1 MLRQTLIATFLLGA
15 SGSALALDDFLSRHR
30 LEPHVS
36 ITLSSGHRHDVHQP
50 RHREVYYRDVYRDV
64 YVPRP
69 VYVQP
74 VYHNS
79 YYRSDEGRHHWKHKN
94 KHQRQWRDYDRD
106 DHHDR
111 RRHHR
116 YHDDD

>member
-1 MLRQTLIATFLLGA
+1 MLRQTLIATVLLGA
-15 SGSALALDDFLSRHR
+15 SGSALALDEILSRHR
-30 LEPHVS
+30 IEPHVS
-36 ITLSSGHRHDVHQP
+36 ITLSSGHQHDVH
-50 RHREVYYRDVYRDV
+50 RSTHREVYYRDVYRDV

-74 VYHNS
+74 VHYNN
-79 YYRSDEGRHHWKHKN
+79 YYRYDEPRHYKKHK
-94 KHQRQWRDYDRD
+94 KYHRDWHDYDRD

-111 RRHHR
+111 RRHHK

>member
-1 MLRQTLIATFLLGA
+1 MLRKTLIATFLLSA

-30 LEPHVS
+30 IEPHVS
-36 ITLSSGHRHDVHQP
+36 ITLSTGHHNDVYRET

-74 VYHNS
+74 VYYN
-79 YYRSDEGRHHWKHKN
+79 YYRQDEGRHYGRHKN
-94 KHQRQWRDYDRD
+94 KHHKGWREYDRY

-111 RRHHR
+111 SRHHR
-116 YHDDD
+116 YGHDD